1 MRVTFSVTAPAGTS
15 LSVKLPSAPDAVC
28 RGCPTI
34 WMVAPTSPCC
44 VTLSTTCPRIAP
56 FCAASGTA
64 RTDRNARMGPTCLRR
79 IDLTSAGGSADQ
91 RKDGCCIRIAAW
103 TSPCQGWPGG
113 GVSTAMLLAILVALQ
128 TAPVREAPPVLQF
141 PTAGLD
147 DPAAYEG
154 YTARLHRDARGN
166 SVEIYIEGKT
176 GRVVHLWADALN
188 ESIGFTA
195 RAAGGRGGQET
206 NAAVAAVAFDA
217 GPATVWSTGGRRWLR
232 YALTVQ
238 GGRSIRIGQILLGS
252 MRIERDFGYA
262 GRVRDSIDAPT
273 FVVPEMAEFAKR
285 MGAPYTAR
293 LTPSVRLTSTARDW
307 TMRASQPSLDGR
319 NHLWLT
325 LRGDART
332 TLGTLRGG
340 VLTIRTL
347 GTRPVTFSVEIATDG
362 AALDPLRR
370 NQIFSTAFRRF
381 ADSAKSPRLE
391 REISGFELLSSKQ
404 KLMAGLPTY
413 ATYFGRD
420 MLMTALLMEP
430 VWADTMPEFVMGA
443 ALAKLAP
450 DGEVSHEEAIGGQA
464 IRENAAEFSRTGD
477 STLLRN
483 LQATQENYW
492 MVDDDFQLPVVAG
505 HYFADGN
512 VPIARKRAFVR
523 RWGDALRRN
532 IGYVMHRAAPYAHDP
547 LATNLVSFKRDADGY
562 CHPGSWRD
570 SRVGYAGGCFAFDV
584 NVVWVPQAL
593 RAIVTVD
600 SALRMLGEPGI
611 DHAEMVPAGVKTWRE
626 AWRHFMVSLAPDE
639 VAARVGAKMGSLAP
653 DEATYWSAIVARSGV
668 PSDTLRFPAVSLDSA
683 GNPIPVMTTDPAMWL
698 LLQRQDSAREAELLR
713 PFLLPYPVGL
723 FIDGVGL
730 AVANDAYASPAV
742 WQLFEHDLY
751 HSPRVVWGRE
761 VNMLLAALATRNR
774 PGAVDSVRSAA

>member
-1 MRVTFSVTAPAGTS
+1 
-15 LSVKLPSAPDAVC
+15 
-28 RGCPTI
+28 
-34 WMVAPTSPCC
+34 
-44 VTLSTTCPRIAP
+44 
-56 FCAASGTA
+56 
-64 RTDRNARMGPTCLRR
+64 
-79 IDLTSAGGSADQ
+79 
-91 RKDGCCIRIAAW
+91 
-103 TSPCQGWPGG
+103 
-113 GVSTAMLLAILVALQ
+113 MLLAFLLVMQ
-128 TAPVREAPPVLQF
+128 SAPAREAPPVLEF
-141 PTAGLD
+141 PTPGLD

-154 YTARLHRDARGN
+154 YTARLYRDWRGN
-166 SVEIYIEGKT
+166 SVDIYIEGKT
-176 GRVVHLWADALN
+176 GRVVHVWADALN
-188 ESIGFTA
+188 ESIGFTV
-195 RAAGGRGGQET
+195 RASGGQEAT
-206 NAAVAAVAFDA
+206 AAVAAVAFDA
-217 GPATVWSTGGRRWLR
+217 GPATVWSTGGRGGRRWLR
-232 YALTVQ
+232 YSLTVQ

-262 GRVRDSIDAPT
+262 GRVRDPIDAPT

-285 MGAPYTAR
+285 MGAPYTER

-325 LRGDART
+325 LHGDART
-332 TLGTLRGG
+332 TLATLRGG
-340 VLTIRTL
+340 VLTIRAL

-450 DGEVSHEEAIGGQA
+450 DGEVSHEEALGGQA

-477 STLLRN
+477 RTLLRN
-483 LQATQENYW
+483 LQATRENYW

-523 RWGDALRRN
+523 RWGDALRKN
-532 IGYVMHRAAPYAHDP
+532 LAYVIHQAAPYAHDP
-547 LATNLVSFKRDADGY
+547 VATNLVRFKRDPDGY

-593 RAIVTVD
+593 KAIAAID
-600 SALRMLGEPGI
+600 SAFRALGEPGI
-611 DHAEMVPAGVKTWRE
+611 EHAELVPAGARTWQQ
-626 AWRHFMVSLAPDE
+626 ASRHFMVALAPAE
-639 VAARVGAKMGSLAP
+639 VATRVGAKIGSLP
-653 DEATYWSAIVARSGV
+653 PNEANYWSAVVTRSGV

-683 GNPIPVMTTDPAMWL
+683 GQPIPVMTTDPAMWL
-698 LLQRQDSAREAELLR
+698 LLERQPADRESELLR

-730 AVANDAYASPAV
+730 AVANDAYASPPV
-742 WQLFEHDLY
+742 WDMFARDLY

-761 VNMLLAALATRNR
+761 VNILLAALATRNK
-774 PGAVDSVRSAA
+774 PGAVDSVRAAVARSGLQYAELWSYKIEGGALRPVRYGSSSDVQLWTLTDLAVQYLLNSSRSTP

>member
-1 MRVTFSVTAPAGTS
+1 
-15 LSVKLPSAPDAVC
+15 
-28 RGCPTI
+28 
-34 WMVAPTSPCC
+34 
-44 VTLSTTCPRIAP
+44 
-56 FCAASGTA
+56 
-64 RTDRNARMGPTCLRR
+64 
-79 IDLTSAGGSADQ
+79 
-91 RKDGCCIRIAAW
+91 
-103 TSPCQGWPGG
+103 
-113 GVSTAMLLAILVALQ
+113 MLLVMLIALQ
-128 TAPVREAPPVLQF
+128 TASTREAPPVLQF
-141 PTAGLD
+141 PTPGLD
-147 DPAAYEG
+147 DPTAYEG
-154 YTARLHRDARGN
+154 YTARLYRDARGN

-195 RAAGGRGGQET
+195 RNLGGQEA
-206 NAAVAAVAFDA
+206 NAAVGFDE
-217 GPATVWSTGGRRWLR
+217 GPATVGASGGRRWLR
-232 YALTVQ
+232 YSLTVQ
-238 GGRSIRIGQILLGS
+238 GGRSILLGQWLLGS
-252 MRIERDFGYA
+252 MRVERDFGYA

-273 FVVPEMAEFAKR
+273 FVVDEMKRLAE
-285 MGAPYTAR
+285 R
-293 LTPSVRLTSTARDW
+293 LGGPFNGRLAPSVQLASTERDW
-307 TMRASQPSLDGR
+307 ALRASQPSLDGK

-325 LRGDART
+325 LRGDTRT
-332 TLGTLRGG
+332 TRAKLAGR

-347 GTRPVTFSVEIATDG
+347 GSRPATVSVEIATDG
-362 AALDPLRR
+362 PALDPLRR

-381 ADSAKSPRLE
+381 ADSAKSERLE
-391 REISGFELLSSKQ
+391 REVRGFELLSSRQ

-450 DGEVSHEEAIGGQA
+450 NGEVSHEEALGGQA
-464 IRENAAEFSRTGD
+464 IRENGAEFLKTGD

-483 LQATQENYW
+483 LQATRENYW

-505 HYFADGN
+505 HYFADAG
-512 VPIARKRAFVR
+512 VPNARKRAFVR
-523 RWGDALRRN
+523 RWGDALRKN

-547 LATNLVSFKRDADGY
+547 VATNLVSFKRDADGY

-611 DHAEMVPAGVKTWRE
+611 DHAELVPAGVRTWE
-626 AWRHFMVSLAPDE
+626 QSSQHFMVALAPAE
-639 VAARVGAKMGSLAP
+639 VAARVGAKIGSLPP
-653 DEATYWSAIVARSGV
+653 DEATFWSGVLNRNGV

-683 GNPIPVMTTDPAMWL
+683 GNPIPVMSTDPAMWL
-698 LLQRQDSAREAELLR
+698 LLQHQDSAREAELLR

-761 VNMLLAALATRNR
+761 VNILLAALATRNK
-774 PGAVDSVRSAA
+774 PGAVDSVRAAVARSGLQYAELWSYKIEGGALRPVRYGSSSDVQLWTLTDLAVQYLLNSRRPTQ

>member
-1 MRVTFSVTAPAGTS
+1 
-15 LSVKLPSAPDAVC
+15 
-28 RGCPTI
+28 
-34 WMVAPTSPCC
+34 
-44 VTLSTTCPRIAP
+44 
-56 FCAASGTA
+56 
-64 RTDRNARMGPTCLRR
+64 
-79 IDLTSAGGSADQ
+79 
-91 RKDGCCIRIAAW
+91 
-103 TSPCQGWPGG
+103 
-113 GVSTAMLLAILVALQ
+113 
-128 TAPVREAPPVLQF
+128 
-141 PTAGLD
+141 
-147 DPAAYEG
+147 
-154 YTARLHRDARGN
+154 
-166 SVEIYIEGKT
+166 
-176 GRVVHLWADALN
+176 
-188 ESIGFTA
+188 
-195 RAAGGRGGQET
+195 
-206 NAAVAAVAFDA
+206 
-217 GPATVWSTGGRRWLR
+217 
-232 YALTVQ
+232 VQ

-450 DGEVSHEEAIGGQA
+450 DGEVSHEEALGGQA

-483 LQATQENYW
+483 LQATRENYW

-505 HYFADGN
+505 HYFADAR
-512 VPIARKRAFVR
+512 VPDARKRAFVR

-547 LATNLVSFKRDADGY
+547 VATNLVSFKRDADGY

-593 RAIVTVD
+593 KAIVAID
-600 SALRMLGEPGI
+600 SALRVLGEPGI
-611 DHAEMVPAGVKTWRE
+611 EHAELVPAGARTWQQ
-626 AWRHFMVSLAPDE
+626 AAQHFMVALAPAE
-639 VAARVGAKMGSLAP
+639 VAARVGAKIGSLPP
-653 DEATYWSAIVARSGV
+653 DEANYWSAVVARNGV
-668 PSDTLRFPAVSLDSA
+668 PGDTLRFPAVSLDSA
-683 GNPIPVMTTDPAMWL
+683 GQPIPVMTTDPAMWL
-698 LLQRQDSAREAELLR
+698 LLERQPADRESELLR
-713 PFLLPYPVGL
+713 PFVLPYPVGL

-730 AVANDAYASPAV
+730 AVANDAYASPPV
-742 WQLFEHDLY
+742 WDMFEHDLY

-761 VNMLLAALATRNR
+761 VNVLLAALATRNR
-774 PGAVDSVRSAA
+774 PGAVDSVRTAVARSGLQYAELWSYKFEAGTLRPVRYGSSSDVQLWTLTDLAVQYLLHSPRAPQ

>member
-28 RGCPTI
+28 RGWPTI

-44 VTLSTTCPRIAP
+44 VTLSTTCPRMAP

-91 RKDGCCIRIAAW
+91 RKDDCCIRIAAW
-103 TSPCQGWPGG
+103 TSPCQGWPAG

-141 PTAGLD
+141 PTSGLD

-195 RAAGGRGGQET
+195 RNLGGQEA
-206 NAAVAAVAFDA
+206 NAAVGFDE
-217 GPATVWSTGGRRWLR
+217 GPATVGASGGRRWLR
-232 YALTVQ
+232 YSLTVQ
-238 GGRSIRIGQILLGS
+238 GGRSILLGQWLLGS
-252 MRIERDFGYA
+252 MRVERDFGYG
-262 GRVRDSIDAPT
+262 GRVRDSMDAPT
-273 FVVPEMAEFAKR
+273 FVVDEMKRLAERLGGPLK
-285 MGAPYTAR
+285 GR
-293 LTPSVRLTSTARDW
+293 LTPSVQLLSTPRDW
-307 TMRASQPSLDGR
+307 ALRASQPSLDGK

-325 LRGDART
+325 LRGDTRT
-332 TLGTLRGG
+332 TGAKLAGR

-347 GTRPVTFSVEIATDG
+347 GSRPATVSVEIATDG
-362 AALDPLRR
+362 PALDPLRR

-381 ADSAKSPRLE
+381 ADSAKSERLE
-391 REISGFELLSSKQ
+391 REVRGFELLSSRQ

-443 ALAKLAP
+443 ALAKLAAN
-450 DGEVSHEEAIGGQA
+450 GEVSHEEALGGQA
-464 IRENAAEFSRTGD
+464 IRENAAEVLKTGD

-483 LQATQENYW
+483 LQATPENYW
-492 MVDDDFQLPVVAG
+492 MVDDEFQLPVVAG

-512 VPIARKRAFVR
+512 VPLARKRAFVR
-523 RWGDALRRN
+523 RWGDALRKN

-547 LATNLVSFKRDADGY
+547 VATNLVSFKRDADGY

-593 RAIVTVD
+593 RAIVTID
-600 SALRMLGEPGI
+600 RALRMLGEPGI
-611 DHAEMVPAGVKTWRE
+611 DHAELVPAGGRTWE
-626 AWRHFMVSLAPDE
+626 QSSQHFMVALAPAE
-639 VAARVGAKMGSLAP
+639 VATRVGAKIGSLPP
-653 DEATYWSAIVARSGV
+653 DEANYLNPVLPRRSG

-683 GNPIPVMTTDPAMWL
+683 GNPIPVMSTDPAMWL
-698 LLQRQDSAREAELLR
+698 LLQHQDSAREAELLR

-730 AVANDAYASPAV
+730 AVANDAYATPRV
-742 WQLFEHDLY
+742 WDMFERDLY

-761 VNMLLAALATRNR
+761 VNVLLAALATRNR
-774 PGAVDSVRSAA
+774 PGVVD